1 VAGVATYESWP
12 TARMT
17 DSLPPFPGEGSL
29 RPWAAF
35 RFADFRFFW
44 GAGLFIVMSLW
55 MRILVT
61 AQWLFEETGSA
72 AQLGFIGLV
81 QLFVQ
86 IPALLWGGAIADH
99 LDRKSVMFAANLAT
113 GSVLL
118 ALGLLD
124 SAGMLHVWQ
133 VYVAIGITAA
143 TQMVTSP
150 AQAALTPSTVPQ
162 RYLMLAITTT
172 TATQNVGSIAGPLL
186 FAAVASIFGLT
197 TAFFVAAGL
206 TLPGALLP
214 LFIRARGRAG
224 EQVAG
229 STVRRVWDGFNY
241 VRKHPILPGLFL
253 LDSGIT
259 VVSFYREIL
268 PVLAR
273 GLYAGGAGAVGVLGA
288 ANSAGAVVGS
298 FAALFFAGFRAK
310 GMLVLY
316 ASLAYAL
323 FLFGFSTI
331 SVLWL
336 GAMAIALIG
345 GADAVTVA
353 VRHTTVQ
360 LTTPDNM
367 RGRAHSFLVLTAQTA
382 NNIGTLWVGIW
393 ADVIGEQETMMM
405 GAFLAFAATLV
416 IWRLWK
422 PIRQYR
428 G

>member
-1 VAGVATYESWP
+1 MIEREG
-12 TARMT
+12 
-17 DSLPPFPGEGSL
+17 PGIPGTP

-35 RFADFRFFW
+35 AFRDFRYLW
-44 GAGLFIVMSLW
+44 AAGLFVVMSLW

-72 AQLGFIGLV
+72 AQLGFIGAV
-81 QLFVQ
+81 QLVVQ
-86 IPALLWGGAIADH
+86 IPALLWGGAIADR
-99 LDRKSVMFAANLAT
+99 LDRKRVMFASSAVT
-113 GSVLL
+113 FSVLL
-118 ALGLLD
+118 VMGLLD
-124 SAGMLHVWQ
+124 LGGRLDVWHV
-133 VYVAIGITAA
+133 YTAIGITAA
-143 TQMVTSP
+143 AQMVTSP
-150 AQAALTPSTVPQ
+150 AQAALAPATVPQ

-172 TATQNVGSIAGPLL
+172 TATQNLGSILGPLL
-186 FAAVASIFGLT
+186 FAGVAAVFGLT
-197 TAFFVAAGL
+197 PAFFVGAGITFPAAV
-206 TLPGALLP
+206 LP
-214 LFIRARGRAG
+214 LLMRVRGRTDDAA
-224 EQVAG
+224 AG
-229 STVRRVWDGFNY
+229 STVRRVWEGFNY
-241 VRKHPILPGLFL
+241 VRRHPILPGLFL
-253 LDSGIT
+253 LDVGIT

-298 FAALFFAGFRAK
+298 FVALFFAGFRAK

-316 ASLAYAL
+316 ASLAYSL
-323 FLFGFSTI
+323 FLLGFSTV

-345 GADAVTVA
+345 GADSVTVA

-367 RGRAHSFLVLTAQTA
+367 RGRAHSFMVLTAQTA

-393 ADVIGEQETMMM
+393 AEVIGAQETMLM
-405 GAFLAFAATLV
+405 GAFLSFAATLV
-416 IWRLWK
+416 IWRAWR

>member
-1 VAGVATYESWP
+1 
-12 TARMT
+12 MT
-17 DSLPPFPGEGSL
+17 DPLPPDPGDGAL

-35 RFADFRFFW
+35 RFPDFRFIW
-44 GAGLFIVMSLW
+44 GAGLFVVMTSW
-55 MRILVT
+55 IRILVT

-72 AQLGFIGLV
+72 AQLGLIGLV

-99 LDRKSVMFAANLAT
+99 LNRKSVMFAANLAT
-113 GSVLL
+113 ASVLL
-118 ALGLLD
+118 TLGLMD
-124 SAGMLHVWQ
+124 MAGVLHVWQ
-133 VYVAIGITAA
+133 VYLAIAVTAA

-150 AQAALTPSTVPQ
+150 AQAALTPTTVPQ

-172 TATQNVGSIAGPLL
+172 TATQNAGSILGPLL
-186 FAAVASIFGLT
+186 FAGTAATLGLT
-197 TAFFVAAGL
+197 TAFFVGAG
-206 TLPGALLP
+206 TALPGALLP
-214 LFIRARGRAG
+214 LFIRVRGRTG
-224 EQVAG
+224 EVAAG
-229 STVRRVWDGFNY
+229 STVRRVWEGFNY
-241 VRKHPILPGLFL
+241 VRRHPILPGLFL
-253 LDSGIT
+253 LDTGIT

-298 FAALFFAGFRAK
+298 FVALFFANVRAK

-336 GAMAIALIG
+336 GAMALALIG

-367 RGRAHSFLVLTAQTA
+367 RGRAHAFMVLTAQTA

-393 ADVIGEQETMMM
+393 ADIIGEQQTMLM
-405 GAFLAFAATLV
+405 GALLAFAATLV